1 MSDKKNTYSPVS
13 IAKESYKTIRTNLI
27 YTLAGADERLVAI
40 TSTTP
45 SEGKSTTAANLVV
58 SIAQTNTSVLAI
70 DADMRRP
77 SLSKLFKVPNTYGL
91 SQILSKQAVFEE
103 VVKSEVKP
111 NLSLLS
117 SGPIPPNPSE
127 LLASPEM
134 KELLAKVSQKYDY
147 VIIDTPP
154 VSLFSDSQIISGI
167 VAGVIIVAKYKAIQ
181 YKDLNKT
188 AEEIKSVGG
197 KVLGVIVNGVNGYS
211 KSKSRKYY
219 KSYGSDD
226 DID

>member
-167 VAGVIIVAKYKAIQ
+167 VTGVIIVAKYKAIQ

-211 KSKSRKYY
+211 KSKSGKYY
-219 KSYGSDD
+219 NS
-226 DID
+226 

>member
-167 VAGVIIVAKYKAIQ
+167 VTGVIIVAKYKAIQ

-188 AEEIKSVGG
+188 AEDIKSVGG

-219 KSYGSDD
+219 K
-226 DID
+226 